1 MGAYDWTSGLI
12 TFGTQLAP
20 GIIAVGLALMAALAA
35 RTKAMPA
42 LVFASGLS
50 TALSLVGVLM
60 GLQQY
65 AHALEASSFCD
76 TIDAYVLCAITLVVL
91 TYGLDAIALVRGRS
105 QGKTV

>member
-1 MGAYDWTSGLI
+1 MRCLEGGGEGIQDIPAEIEKGVIMGAYDWTSGLV

-50 TALSLVGVLM
+50 TALSLVGGSYGAATIRTRSRGLVL
-60 GLQQY
+60 LR
-65 AHALEASSFCD
+65 HD
-76 TIDAYVLCAITLVVL
+76 
-91 TYGLDAIALVRGRS
+91 
-105 QGKTV
+105 